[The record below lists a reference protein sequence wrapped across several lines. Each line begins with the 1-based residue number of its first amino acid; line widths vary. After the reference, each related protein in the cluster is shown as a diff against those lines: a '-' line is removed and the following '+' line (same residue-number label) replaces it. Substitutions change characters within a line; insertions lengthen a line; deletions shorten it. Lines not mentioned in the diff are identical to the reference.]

1 MRGSLKHIIVIIVGI
16 FSITIFTL
24 QFFLDNDFL
33 TTLGITLITTF
44 YQGFLRPYTGFIIN
58 NIYHNKM
65 NFNRWWFK
73 ERKFEPTLYKIICVK
88 KWKNKMPT
96 YDPSSFN
103 IYKHSLEEVIGATCQ
118 SEIVH
123 ELMLIESLLPL
134 LLIIPFGEPL
144 VFIITS
150 LICVFIECIFIIM
163 QRYNRPR
170 LIKVYNM
177 KKQKF
182 KNQ

>member
-1 MRGSLKHIIVIIVGI
+1 MRGSLKHIVVIIVCI

-33 TTLGITLITTF
+33 TVLGITLITTF
-44 YQGFLRPYTGFIIN
+44 YQGFLRPYTGLIIN

-73 ERKFEPTLYKIICVK
+73 ERKFERTLYKILCVK

-118 SEIVH
+118 AEIVH

-134 LLIIPFGEPL
+134 FLIIPFGEPL

-150 LICVFIECIFIIM
+150 LICVFIESIFIIM

-170 LIKVYNM
+170 LIKVYNI
-177 KKQKF
+177 KKQNF